1 MESKGLVAE
10 ESADGVGV
18 ETDRYDSPF
27 PPGPKRRNQLLI
39 RLKAAE

>member
-10 ESADGVGV
+10 ESADGDGV
-18 ETDRYDSPF
+18 ETALYNSPF

-39 RLKAAE
+39 RLKAVE